1 MDRPMDPFGPYHP
14 TKPQFLSYLCD
25 LQRTNDFRGDFEA
38 ILKRFRSVFY
48 HLGRNFTGKLGVG
61 TAEEVMERFV
71 PSAGQKEVLE
81 RSIS

>member
-1 MDRPMDPFGPYHP
+1 MDPFEPYHP
-14 TKPQFLSYLCD
+14 TKPPFLSNLCD
-25 LQRTNDFRGDFEA
+25 LQQTNDFGGDFEA
-38 ILKRFRSVFY
+38 ICAISKRFRSVFY